1 MDALAEFR
9 EPVRL
14 TELARALKM
23 TLPRISRHV
32 STLRALGFIEKAE
45 PLEAYRLGTKLFVL
59 GQIAL
64 EQNALVHVAPPHL
77 SRLRDQVRH
86 SVILSTQSGE
96 GGVVLTCIPS
106 NESPTI
112 VVRPGTNLKMPNSP
126 SARVLSAFS
135 RVTEKDGVPLQ
146 DNYPEERHKFIMAH
160 YYDFETD
167 TRGSGIG
174 SIAAPVFDH
183 NDQIALWISV
193 GLPDEKLIRK
203 AVSRAEQVIVYSY
216 GGRQADV
223 WWSKLKLGNYKNLRV
238 INLAGE
244 ATQALAAMA
253 ARGMKMNFT
262 IQEGEI
268 MIANDATSLNLT
280 PQILQ

>member
-1 MDALAEFR
+1 MAIKPTIF
-9 EPVRL
+9 
-14 TELARALKM
+14 K
-23 TLPRISRHV
+23 V
-32 STLRALGFIEKAE
+32 SM
-45 PLEAYRLGTKLFVL
+45 
-59 GQIAL
+59 QIADMD
-64 EQNALVHVAPPHL
+64 
-77 SRLRDQVRH
+77 R
-86 SVILSTQSGE
+86 
-96 GGVVLTCIPS
+96 
-106 NESPTI
+106 
-112 VVRPGTNLKMPNSP
+112 
-126 SARVLSAFS
+126 
-135 RVTEKDGVPLQ
+135 
-146 DNYPEERHKFIMAH
+146 H
-160 YYDFETD
+160 YYNDHLLTVAQHPSETD
-167 TRGSGIG
+167 ERLMVRILAFALNATENLSFAEGITDQNQ
-174 SIAAPVFDH
+174 ADLWDKDH